1 VNVADNRRLAFRPRP
16 WSKRA
21 GLKWGDA
28 TVPVILRFLL
38 IVGILAGC
46 VYGGMLAL
54 VAFYE
59 PEPREISITIPS
71 SKLAPR

>member
-1 VNVADNRRLAFRPRP
+1 M
-16 WSKRA
+16 
-21 GLKWGDA
+21 GLET
-28 TVPVILRFLL
+28 TVPVILRFL
-38 IVGILAGC
+38 IFAGILAGC

-54 VAFYE
+54 VAFYD